1 MQKILFGAVELG
13 GTKTV
18 ALIAHDVE
26 DIIAKKKFPTLNPKE
41 TVNDLEK
48 FFKTQSAEIGESIC
62 AIGIGSFGPLD
73 LNPQSK
79 TFGYITS
86 TPKRGWE
93 FFNLKNEIE
102 SRLGVK
108 VYLDTDVNAAALGE
122 YFIHPINNVNN
133 MVYITIG
140 TGIGA
145 GLIVNGK
152 IVHGLVHPEFGHI
165 RIPHEIRSDSFTGV
179 CPYHKDCFEGLASGP
194 ALEARW
200 GLDPINIPEEHMAW
214 DLESEYI
221 GHALVNLICTVS
233 PELIVIGGGVMH
245 HYSLYKKIRD
255 KTKLLLNKYIR
266 SRYLEDRIQE
276 YIIPPRLKEDSGI
289 CGALSMAIHEER
301 SRKAA

>member
-1 MQKILFGAVELG
+1 MEKNLFGAVELG

-18 ALIAHDVE
+18 AVLARDVDNIAT
-26 DIIAKKKFPTLNPKE
+26 KKKFPTLNPKE
-41 TVNDLEK
+41 TVNDLED
-48 FFKTQSAEIGESIC
+48 FFKSRSEEIGEPIR

-73 LNPQSK
+73 LNPESK

-93 FFNLKNEIE
+93 FFNLKDEIE
-102 SRLGVK
+102 SRLDTK

-122 YFIHPINNVNN
+122 YFTHPINHVKN

-152 IVHGLVHPEFGHI
+152 IVHGLVHPEFGHM
-165 RIPHEIRSDSFTGV
+165 RIPHNTRSDPFPGV
-179 CPYHKDCFEGLASGP
+179 CPYHQDCFEGLASGP
-194 ALEARW
+194 ALKARW
-200 GLDPINIPEEHMAW
+200 NLEPKKIPEDHMAW
-214 DLESEYI
+214 DLEAEYI
-221 GHALVNLICTVS
+221 GHALVNLICTIS
-233 PELIVIGGGVMH
+233 PELIVIGGGIMH
-245 HYSLYKKIRD
+245 HYSLYEKIRV

-276 YIIPPRLKEDSGI
+276 YIIPPRLKENSGI
-289 CGALSMAIHEER
+289 CGALSMAIHEE
-301 SRKAA
+301 KTKKNT